1 MSEVGDTIKYK
12 LIIEND
18 YNDDYKLDE
27 NSLNV
32 ESYYM
37 DYTFEL
43 EDNSNRVTT
52 ISYSQGT

>member
-1 MSEVGDTIKYK
+1 MSEVGDNIKYK

-18 YNDDYKLDE
+18 SNDDYKLDE

-43 EDNSNRVTT
+43 
-52 ISYSQGT
+52 

>member
-12 LIIEND
+12 LIIAND
-18 YNDDYKLDE
+18 SNDDYKLDE